1 MKKNDFYQQLAELL
15 ELEDHV
21 VLTAETDLTKLDEF
35 DSLAIMSIVS
45 FADKNFSRQISG
57 ESLEKITTVDS
68 LMEAIGRDCFE

>member
-1 MKKNDFYQQLAELL
+1 MKKNVFYQQLAELL

-35 DSLAIMSIVS
+35 DSLAIMSIVA

-68 LMEAIGRDCFE
+68 LMAAIGRDCFE